1 MYRRMVVT
9 FSERRQ
15 VKGMLDVIYDGST
28 GGFDK
33 PVIDDAKWNM
43 VCFGTFCVNGDTM
56 CELRD

>member
-1 MYRRMVVT
+1 MT

-15 VKGMLDVIYDGST
+15 VNVSTLDVIYDGST

-33 PVIDDAKWNM
+33 PVVDDAKWNM

-56 CELRD
+56 GELRD